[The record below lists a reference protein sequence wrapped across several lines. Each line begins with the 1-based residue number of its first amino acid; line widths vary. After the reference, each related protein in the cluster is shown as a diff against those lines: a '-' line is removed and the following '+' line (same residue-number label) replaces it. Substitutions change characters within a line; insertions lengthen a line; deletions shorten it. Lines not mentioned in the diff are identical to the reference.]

1 MLRIYAVADIHGRAD
16 KLALILEKLD
26 VLQPD
31 ALVVAGDIAGR
42 DDSGRIIEQLSN
54 SPAPVLGIR
63 GNTDPPAVDQWL
75 GNYANTVCL
84 HLKQWDLMGIPFVG
98 VSGTFVYP
106 FGSRLAVR
114 EAPVLRA
121 LEPLVN
127 DTTILVAHPPPWGVL
142 DQALGRFH
150 VGCRSLR
157 TLVQKRRPRLLIC
170 GHVHEH
176 PGVDTIGTT
185 RVVNCSVARTGQGGV
200 ICLAADRIV
209 EITMLSA

>member
-16 KLALILEKLD
+16 KLAFILDKLD

-42 DDSGRIIEQLSN
+42 ADSGRIIEKLSN

-63 GNTDPPAVDQWL
+63 GNTDRPAVDHWL
-75 GNYANTVCL
+75 GNHTNTVCL
-84 HLKQWDLMGIPFVG
+84 HLKQWNLRGIPFVG

-142 DQALGRFH
+142 DRAFGRFH

-157 TLVQKRRPRLLIC
+157 ALIKKRRPRLLIC

-176 PGVDTIGTT
+176 PGVDSLGTT
-185 RVVNCSVARTGQGGV
+185 QVVNCSVAHTGQGAL
-200 ICLAADRIV
+200 ICLAADRII